1 MTFIKPLLV
10 SFSLLAF
17 AGAAIAADD
26 AKNKTETKAQSSS
39 TMKSDTK
46 AAAGATKERTF
57 GSLDTNK
64 DGSIQRAEIAA
75 HADLAVKFKAA
86 DKNSDGKL
94 SRSEYDAMAKAE
106 GGAAAG
112 GTMKKNDKA
121 AAPVK
126 KEEKKPAK

>member
-1 MTFIKPLLV
+1 MLLMDGPLYFQTPTEGGCEMTLIKPLLV

-17 AGAAIAADD
+17 AGAAVAADD
-26 AKNKTETKAQSSS
+26 AKSKA
-39 TMKSDTK
+39 DTR
-46 AAAGATKERTF
+46 ASAGATKERTF
-57 GSLDTNK
+57 ASLDTNK

-75 HADLAVKFKAA
+75 HADLAAKFKGA
-86 DKNSDGKL
+86 DKNGDGKL

-112 GTMKKNDKA
+112 GSTSM
-121 AAPVK
+121 K

>member
-17 AGAAIAADD
+17 AGAAVAADD
-26 AKNKTETKAQSSS
+26 AKNKSDTKAQGSG

-46 AAAGATKERTF
+46 ASAGATKERTF
-57 GSLDTNK
+57 ASLDTNK

-75 HADLAVKFKAA
+75 HADLAAKFKAA

-112 GTMKKNDKA
+112 GSTTGM
-121 AAPVK
+121 K

>member
-26 AKNKTETKAQSSS
+26 AKDKTETKAQSPS

-75 HADLAVKFKAA
+75 HADLAAKFKGA

-94 SRSEYDAMAKAE
+94 SRSEYDAMAKADDQP
-106 GGAAAG
+106 AAAG
-112 GTMKKNDKA
+112 GTMKK
-121 AAPVK
+121 
-126 KEEKKPAK
+126 EQKKPAK

>member
-1 MTFIKPLLV
+1 MTFIRPLLV

-17 AGAAIAADD
+17 AGAAVAADD
-26 AKNKTETKAQSSS
+26 AKN
-39 TMKSDTK
+39 TK

-57 GSLDTNK
+57 ASLDTNK

-75 HADLAVKFKAA
+75 HADLAAKFKGA

-112 GTMKKNDKA
+112 GSTGM
-121 AAPVK
+121 K

>member
-1 MTFIKPLLV
+1 MTFIRPLLV
-10 SFSLLAF
+10 GFSLLAL
-17 AGAAIAADD
+17 AGAAIAADE
-26 AKNKTETKAQSSS
+26 AKNKGE
-39 TMKSDTK
+39 TK

-57 GSLDTNK
+57 ASLDTNK

-75 HADLAVKFKAA
+75 HADLAAKFKGA

-112 GTMKKNDKA
+112 GSTGM
-121 AAPVK
+121 K

>member
-17 AGAAIAADD
+17 AGSAIAADD
-26 AKNKTETKAQSSS
+26 A
-39 TMKSDTK
+39 
-46 AAAGATKERTF
+46 RTF

-75 HADLAVKFKAA
+75 HADLAAKFKGA

-94 SRSEYDAMAKAE
+94 SRSEYDAMAKADDQP
-106 GGAAAG
+106 AAAG
-112 GTMKKNDKA
+112 GTMKK
-121 AAPVK
+121 
-126 KEEKKPAK
+126 EQKKPAK

>member
-75 HADLAVKFKAA
+75 HADLAAKFKDA

-94 SRSEYDAMAKAE
+94 SRSEYDAMAKAD
-106 GGAAAG
+106 GQPAAAG
-112 GTMKKNDKA
+112 GTMKK
-121 AAPVK
+121 
-126 KEEKKPAK
+126 EEKKPAK

>member
-26 AKNKTETKAQSSS
+26 AKNKSETKAQSSG
-39 TMKSDTK
+39 TMKSDSK
-46 AAAGATKERTF
+46 AGAGATEARTF
-57 GSLDTNK
+57 ASLDTNK

-75 HADLAVKFKAA
+75 HADLAAKFKSA

-112 GTMKKNDKA
+112 GSTSM
-121 AAPVK
+121 K

>member
-1 MTFIKPLLV
+1 MTSIKTLLV

-17 AGAAIAADD
+17 AGAASAADD
-26 AKNKTETKAQSSS
+26 AKNKADTKAQSPA

-46 AAAGATKERTF
+46 ASAGATNERTF
-57 GSLDTNK
+57 SSLDTNK

-75 HADLAVKFKAA
+75 HADLAAKFKDA

-94 SRSEYDAMAKAE
+94 SRSEYDAMTKAE

-112 GTMKKNDKA
+112 GSTTSM
-121 AAPVK
+121 K
-126 KEEKKPAK
+126 KEETKPAK

>member
-17 AGAAIAADD
+17 AGAAVAADD
-26 AKNKTETKAQSSS
+26 AKNKSETKAQSSG

-46 AAAGATKERTF
+46 ASSGATKERTF
-57 GSLDTNK
+57 ASLDTNK

-75 HADLAVKFKAA
+75 HADLAAKFKDA

-94 SRSEYDAMAKAE
+94 SRSEYDAMAKAD
-106 GGAAAG
+106 GAGAAAG
-112 GTMKKNDKA
+112 GSMN
-121 AAPVK
+121 